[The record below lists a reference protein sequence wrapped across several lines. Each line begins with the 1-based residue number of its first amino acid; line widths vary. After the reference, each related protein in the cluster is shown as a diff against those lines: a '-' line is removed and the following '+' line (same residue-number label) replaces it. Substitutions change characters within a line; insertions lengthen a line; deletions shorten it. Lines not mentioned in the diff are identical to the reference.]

1 MQTVEISWLAL
12 FLPSISSLQ
21 SNEQASTVS
30 NMDPVALHRL
40 KTLTKTAQSFTIP
53 LDNWGM

>member
-40 KTLTKTAQSFTIP
+40 KALTKTAQTFTIP
-53 LDNWGM
+53 LDK